1 MLKKSLSIII
11 PIYNEEKTIL
21 EILKKIQLSKIE
33 NVDFQIIVVNDGS
46 TDATLDILNNNSS
59 LYNILISEPK
69 NCGKG
74 MAVKNGL
81 AVATGDYIIFQDGD
95 LEYDPKDYI
104 KFVNMFTR
112 FDADIVLG
120 SRFHYSDYTRSHNFF
135 NKLGNHFLTFTFNFL
150 YNTTFTDV
158 YCCYVAFK
166 RDLLIIKNI
175 KTLGFEQHAEILCN
189 LVKSGKRLY
198 EVPVNYNGRSVQEG
212 KKIKFY
218 HIFKILFVIILKRFK

>member
-11 PIYNEEKTIL
+11 PVYNEEKTIL
-21 EILKKIQLSKIE
+21 EILKKIQISKIE
-33 NVDFQIIVVNDGS
+33 NIDFQVIVVNDGS
-46 TDATLDILNNNSS
+46 TDGTLDILNNNSY
-59 LYNILISEPK
+59 LYNVLISERN

-81 AVATGDYIIFQDGD
+81 TVATGDYIIFQDGD
-95 LEYDPKDYI
+95 LEYDPDDYI
-104 KFVNMFTR
+104 KFVNMFTT
-112 FDADIVLG
+112 FNADVVLG

-135 NKLGNHFLTFTFNFL
+135 NKLGNHFLTFIFNFI

-166 RDLLIIKNI
+166 RDLLNVKNI

-198 EVPVNYNGRSVQEG
+198 EVPVNYNGRSVEDG

-218 HIFKILFVIILKRFK
+218 HIFKVLFVIILKRFK

>member
-11 PIYNEEKTIL
+11 PVYNEEKTIL
-21 EILKKIQLSKIE
+21 EILKKIQISKIE
-33 NVDFQIIVVNDGS
+33 NIDFQVIVVNDGS
-46 TDATLDILNNNSS
+46 TDRTLDILNNNSY
-59 LYNILISEPK
+59 LYNILISESN

-81 AVATGDYIIFQDGD
+81 TVATGDYIIFQDGD
-95 LEYDPKDYI
+95 LEYDPDDYI

-112 FDADIVLG
+112 FNADVVLG

-135 NKLGNHFLTFTFNFL
+135 NKLGNHFLTFIFNFI

-166 RDLLIIKNI
+166 RDLLNVKNI

-189 LVKSGKRLY
+189 LVKLGKRLY
-198 EVPVNYNGRSVQEG
+198 EVPVNYNGRSVEDG

-218 HIFKILFVIILKRFK
+218 HIFKVLFVIISKRFI